1 MPPPPVLITLF
12 VAASERIP
20 KRAAKKRPHQ
30 TGFWQMPCP
39 PADLEDSLII
49 RRLTPLPPEGSGP
62 FQSKKMGISR
72 NFNRERQGRHRLIR
86 LYLRSSAVRK
96 RRCSAK
102 IRAMSERIYRDP
114 VHNIIRL
121 QTDSDEGELMM
132 RLIDAAE
139 FQRLR
144 RIKQLGLG
152 LYTYQGAEH
161 SRFTHSLGAF
171 HLMTRVLDRLS
182 ETYAIDPGD
191 RIAARAAALLHDVGH
206 GSFSHVMEKVL
217 NFHHERWTVQVILD
231 EASEVGQLLRSH
243 SDDLPHKLASI
254 IEGTFQPAAL
264 AQLVSSQLDVDR
276 MDYLLRD
283 SLMTG
288 AKYGIYDLEWII
300 NALAIDEAADRVYV
314 QARGV
319 YAVEEYLQARYY
331 MFRQVYF
338 HRTLRS
344 AEAVLR
350 SIMRRALHLLDD
362 GQEVW
367 HASGTAFEKIL
378 RREVLS
384 ISEHMQVDDS
394 DFVFHIKQWQRS
406 SDPILRDL
414 SRRFIARS
422 LFKAIDIDMPPDQQ
436 ADFLSTARQTVER
449 AGFDPD
455 YYFIEDRASDVPY
468 YSYYHSEKSEP
479 KTHIY
484 VESGYASPQ
493 IKEISEVSNVVKGL
507 QHAYELHRVCFPA
520 EVKNEV
526 YAIYHRGSHKEAQT
540 AIR

>member
-1 MPPPPVLITLF
+1 MP
-12 VAASERIP
+12 
-20 KRAAKKRPHQ
+20 
-30 TGFWQMPCP
+30 
-39 PADLEDSLII
+39 
-49 RRLTPLPPEGSGP
+49 
-62 FQSKKMGISR
+62 
-72 NFNRERQGRHRLIR
+72 
-86 LYLRSSAVRK
+86 
-96 RRCSAK
+96 
-102 IRAMSERIYRDP
+102 ERIYRDP

-132 RLIDAAE
+132 RLIDTGE

-171 HLMTRVLDRLS
+171 HLMTRVLDRLG
-182 ETYAIDPGD
+182 EQHAIKPAD

-217 NFHHERWTVQVILD
+217 NFHHERWTVSVLLNESGEIG
-231 EASEVGQLLRSH
+231 ELLRSH
-243 SDDLPHKLASI
+243 SPDLPAKVASI
-254 IEGTFQPAAL
+254 IEGKFQPSAL
-264 AQLVSSQLDVDR
+264 GQLVSSQLDVDR

-300 NALAIDEAADRVYV
+300 NALAIDEAADRIYV
-314 QARGV
+314 EARGL

-350 SIMRRALHLLDD
+350 SIIRRALQLFAEGHD
-362 GQEVW
+362 VW
-367 HASGTAFEKIL
+367 HASSTPFEKIL
-378 RREVLS
+378 RRETLT
-384 ISEHMQVDDS
+384 ITEHLQIDDS
-394 DFVFHIKQWQRS
+394 DFVFHVKQWQQS
-406 SDPILRDL
+406 SDRILSDL
-414 SRRFIARS
+414 SRRFISRR
-422 LFKAIDIDMPPDQQ
+422 LFKAIDLDMPLEQKGE
-436 ADFLSTARQTVER
+436 FLTEARQTVER

-468 YSYYHSEKSEP
+468 YNYYAAEKAEP

-484 VESGYASPQ
+484 VESGYATPR
-493 IKEISEVSNVVKGL
+493 IREISEVSNVARGL
-507 QHAYELHRVCFPA
+507 QYPYELHRVCFPA
-520 EVKNEV
+520 EVKTAV
-526 YAIYHRGSHKEAQT
+526 YQLYHRGGLKKESA
-540 AIR
+540 ASD

>member
-1 MPPPPVLITLF
+1 MP
-12 VAASERIP
+12 
-20 KRAAKKRPHQ
+20 
-30 TGFWQMPCP
+30 
-39 PADLEDSLII
+39 
-49 RRLTPLPPEGSGP
+49 
-62 FQSKKMGISR
+62 
-72 NFNRERQGRHRLIR
+72 
-86 LYLRSSAVRK
+86 
-96 RRCSAK
+96 
-102 IRAMSERIYRDP
+102 ERIYRDP

-161 SRFTHSLGAF
+161 SRFTHSLGAL
-171 HLMTRVLDRLS
+171 HLMTRVLDRLG
-182 ETYAIDPGD
+182 ETYQINPDD

-231 EASEVGQLLRSH
+231 EASEIGELLRSY
-243 SDDLPHKLASI
+243 SDDLPQKVASI
-254 IEGTFQPAAL
+254 IEGKFQPSAL

-300 NALAIDEAADRVYV
+300 NALAIDESADRVYV
-314 QARGV
+314 QARGL

-350 SIMRRALHLLDD
+350 SIMRRALKLLDD

-367 HASGTAFEKIL
+367 HATGTAFEKIL
-378 RREVLS
+378 RRESLTV
-384 ISEHMQVDDS
+384 SEHLQVDDS
-394 DFVFHIKQWQRS
+394 DFVFHIKQWQNS
-406 SDPILRDL
+406 GDAILSDL
-414 SRRFIARS
+414 SRRFISRS
-422 LFKAIDIDMPPDQQ
+422 LFKAVDLDMPLDQQ
-436 ADFLSTARQTVER
+436 AEFLASARQAIAR
-449 AGFDPD
+449 AGFDPE

-468 YSYYHSEKSEP
+468 YSYYEAEKAEP

-493 IKEISEVSNVVKGL
+493 IKEISEVSDVARGL
-507 QHAYELHRVCFPA
+507 KHPYELHRVCFPA
-520 EVKNEV
+520 EVKTEV
-526 YAIYHRGSHKEAQT
+526 YKLYHHGGLKKET
-540 AIR
+540 AG